1 MKRVTKDNYLPLS
14 ISIVAC
20 LSSSAAA
27 TFTFDECKE
36 AKKLGIL
43 LGKFCNEKRNYNQSA
58 LNMSLLL
65 FHRMS

>member
-43 LGKFCNEKRNYNQSA
+43 LDPKDVQNNGDVTVTQQGTKKLDRA
-58 LNMSLLL
+58 
-65 FHRMS
+65 RG